1 MTDPLLEAVDE
12 LTLPTNT
19 RVTQDNGDNTITNF
33 VHHEALLTQLE
44 NAISSTIGAG
54 AGRTMTA
61 KWALNVLDS
70 DALYQFTIISS
81 TIRDWCRTAG
91 TGRYTHPADGLRAW
105 YTTRLPIPA
114 EMRSLEDPFHIATLH
129 KWANTIRAKLN
140 PSRSLEITAACPIC
154 HSDTWTDTDGTHY
167 RHPIEVTYHD
177 QAPDIL
183 ATAQALCRACDRV
196 WRGSHELRELRW
208 DVDIRESETA

>member
-1 MTDPLLEAVDE
+1 MTDPLLEAVDA

-19 RVTQDNGDNTITNF
+19 RVVQEDGDKTVTNF

-54 AGRTMTA
+54 AGRAMTT

-81 TIRDWCRTAG
+81 TIRDWCRLAG
-91 TGRYTHPADGLRAW
+91 AGRHAHPTDGLRAW
-105 YTTRLPIPA
+105 YTTRLPLDDDTRAI
-114 EMRSLEDPFHIATLH
+114 EDPFHLATLH
-129 KWANTIRAKLN
+129 KWAAIIRAKLN

-154 HSDTWTDTDGTHY
+154 HSETWTDSDGSTY
-167 RHPIEVTYHD
+167 RHPIKVTYHD
-177 QAPDIL
+177 QDPDIL
-183 ATAQALCRACDRV
+183 ATAQALCRACERV
-196 WRGSHELRELRW
+196 WRGSHQLRELRW